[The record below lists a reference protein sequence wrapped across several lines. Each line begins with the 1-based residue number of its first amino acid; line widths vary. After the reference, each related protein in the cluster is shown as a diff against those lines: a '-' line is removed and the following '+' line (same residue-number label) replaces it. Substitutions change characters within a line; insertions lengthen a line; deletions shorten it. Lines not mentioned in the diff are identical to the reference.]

1 MTWQLSNNNNK
12 SNSPISHP
20 PNASHPQT
28 NKQKLSSSEQ
38 GHQWDLFTLLP
49 ISDLSPSPIWFPH
62 ERFPLSVQ
70 LLHPHCHCSCVGPYN
85 TDHHHILLPGLPTL
99 HFHCFSIHLNLFSSN
114 TSSLNVPFFMY
125 YSSSKILSDFL
136 FIVTFSLSC
145 QVEEGANLFCISIN
159 SRSKTS
165 GQKL

>member
-12 SNSPISHP
+12 SNSPIFHP
-20 PNASHPQT
+20 PNAPHPQT
-28 NKQKLSSSEQ
+28 NKQNLASLNRVINEIYLPHSPYLICPQALSDFPMKDFLYLCRFSILTVIALVLVHTTQSPP
-38 GHQWDLFTLLP
+38 H
-49 ISDLSPSPIWFPH
+49 PSPWP
-62 ERFPLSVQ
+62 
-70 LLHPHCHCSCVGPYN
+70 
-85 TDHHHILLPGLPTL
+85 PTL
-99 HFHCFSIHLNLFSSN
+99 HFHCFSIHLNLFLSN
-114 TSSLNVPFFMY
+114 TSSLNLSFFMF

-145 QVEEGANLFCISIN
+145 QMEEGANLFCISIN